1 MMEGFADLLTDAFSE
16 GSVPS
21 FSTGDLDFESLC
33 FDETSEKEQNENPM
47 TENDEAR
54 LQEASAEGAAWSQ
67 GPNADALNSD
77 EDAYKEQTDEKNDE
91 EGLNGVR
98 FSSETPEDDECPSSD
113 GEEERS
119 NFCSGRD
126 GEEEAEGP
134 EEEEDTLKSIY
145 KTVDGILEDEDS
157 EILEDVD
164 ELQVS
169 NKLQEEVHSDEE
181 EDGCR
186 NENIVERPES
196 EEEQGVEPDSSESDY
211 EGVKTEEEEKE
222 ERGTVDPADSGLEFS
237 CISLQNLQDL
247 ISAVD
252 GEVYEE
258 KMSDFTGEEHQ
269 EAGESF
275 ADYPSD
281 FSSGEY
287 GRNAATARS
296 ASPRPKEEEALERA
310 ATESVWSH
318 GSEEAGSGKEEEFLF
333 SRDIEINVEK
343 MMMSLDEAAGD
354 EVEGKTEPLLRGTSF
369 DDEEK
374 TSESDSYSSSDDEE
388 PLRRSSDVFSD
399 KSRTRFLED
408 DTNLENIKSL
418 GASGSDDSRFDPA
431 EFLGSGLGAL
441 ETKTFLYEFFLS
453 GEDTDGTE
461 SPNSGRNQCPDQDVN
476 SYSVVQKKDSIPASQ
491 FVQGSIDD
499 SFFFNTEP
507 NDFTDDG
514 QKEEEEE
521 EEEEEEYEERRNFE
535 QMKQRIEAFKRFYDN
550 SDNENEREER
560 QKKVQF
566 CADPLSQVNYYET
579 DSDRDSVSSSSDR
592 EEDLSSAEQS
602 DDKEEDL
609 NPAEQSEDKEEDL
622 NPAEQSEDKE
632 EDLNPA
638 EQSEENEEDLNPAE
652 QSEENEEDLN
662 PAEQS
667 EENEEDLNPA
677 EQSEENEEDLN
688 SGEQFE
694 DTEEDSSYAEQS
706 DEPREPEEDLDIKPV
721 FDPPVVQQHQS
732 LAGVVNTQTC
742 TATRKSFGTLKM
754 IVTLGVLT
762 ATGLMMFCLTT
773 DQPDWLRQFFF
784 F

>member
-1 MMEGFADLLTDAFSE
+1 MEGFADLLTDAFSE

-33 FDETSEKEQNENPM
+33 FDEKSEEEQNKNPV
-47 TENDEAR
+47 TENNEAR
-54 LQEASAEGAAWSQ
+54 LQEASAEGAASLQ
-67 GPNADALNSD
+67 GPNADAPNSD
-77 EDAYKEQTDEKNDE
+77 DKEQTDEENDE
-91 EGLNGVR
+91 EGLNGAR
-98 FSSETPEDDECPSSD
+98 FSSETPEDDECSSSD
-113 GEEERS
+113 EEERS
-119 NFCSGRD
+119 YFCSGRG

-134 EEEEDTLKSIY
+134 EEEDDRLKSIY
-145 KTVDGILEDEDS
+145 ETVHGILEDEDS

-186 NENIVERPES
+186 NANAVESPES
-196 EEEQGVEPDSSESDY
+196 EEEQEVEPDSSESDD

-222 ERGTVDPADSGLEFS
+222 EPSAVDPADFGLEFS
-237 CISLQNLQDL
+237 CISLQNLEDL
-247 ISAVD
+247 ISEVD
-252 GEVYEE
+252 GEVYRE

-287 GRNAATARS
+287 GRNAAAARS
-296 ASPRPKEEEALERA
+296 ASPRPREEAGLERA
-310 ATESVWSH
+310 GTESVWSH

-333 SRDIEINVEK
+333 SRDIEVNVEK

-354 EVEGKTEPLLRGTSF
+354 EVQRKTEHLLSGTSF

-374 TSESDSYSSSDDEE
+374 TSESDSYSSSEDEE

-399 KSRTRFLED
+399 KSRTRVLED

-418 GASGSDDSRFDPA
+418 GASGSDDGSFVRDRHDPA
-431 EFLGSGLGAL
+431 EFLTSGFGEL

-476 SYSVVQKKDSIPASQ
+476 RYSVVEKKNSIPASP

-514 QKEEEEE
+514 QQEEEEE
-521 EEEEEEYEERRNFE
+521 EQEEEEEEDEYEERRNFE
-535 QMKQRIEAFKRFYDN
+535 QMKQRIEAFKKFYDN
-550 SDNENEREER
+550 CDDENGQQER
-560 QKKVQF
+560 QIKVQF

-592 EEDLSSAEQS
+592 EEDLSSVEQS
-602 DDKEEDL
+602 DDKEDL

-638 EQSEENEEDLNPAE
+638 EQSEDNEEDLNPAE
-652 QSEENEEDLN
+652 QSEDTED
-662 PAEQS
+662 
-667 EENEEDLNPA
+667 DL
-677 EQSEENEEDLN
+677 S

-694 DTEEDSSYAEQS
+694 DEDEDSSSAEQS
-706 DEPREPEEDLDIKPV
+706 DEPREPEEDQDIKPV
-721 FDPPVVQQHQS
+721 FDPPIVQQHQS
-732 LAGVVNTQTC
+732 PADVVNTQTC
-742 TATRKSFGTLKM
+742 TATRKSFRTLKL

-762 ATGLMMFCLTT
+762 VTGLMMFYLTT
-773 DQPDWLRQFFF
+773 DQPDWLTQFLFY
-784 F
+784 